1 MSDFLQLITLLSI
14 ILVAAKLAGFVSTKI
29 NQPSVFGELLVGVL
43 LGPSLLNITHW
54 SFITD
59 IHLPE
64 LLKELGEIGVLLL
77 MFLAGLELHLKEM
90 AKSSRVAALSGILG
104 VITPI
109 VMALGF
115 GRLIGL
121 DFNHAL
127 FLGLT
132 LGATSVSISVQV
144 LIELKVVRSKVGLGL
159 LGAAIFDDVLVILLL
174 STVLAVLTGGSGL
187 SSILLVFSKMV
198 LFFAFALAFGLWL
211 LPWITRNIHRLSVS
225 QGITTFALIVMLV
238 FGLAAELVGGMAAIT
253 GAFLAGMMFAR
264 TPEKSQIDANL
275 HSIAYAFF
283 VPIFFVGVGLNVD
296 LHVVTLQTVGI
307 ILALVLIAATGKL
320 LGAGSGAL
328 LSKFSFRESMQLGI
342 GMISRGEVGL
352 IIANVGLTAGFITN
366 AFFSSI
372 IATILICDLIT
383 PPLLRAVFNEKKGPK
398 EPIINETDD
407 VTSKESL

>member
-1 MSDFLQLITLLSI
+1 MSDFLQLITILAVLL
-14 ILVAAKLAGFVSTKI
+14 LAAKLAGYLSTKI
-29 NQPSVFGELLVGVL
+29 NQPSVLGELLVGVL

-59 IHLPE
+59 INLPQ

-104 VITPI
+104 VITP
-109 VMALGF
+109 VAMAVGF
-115 GRLIGL
+115 GKLIGL

-174 STVLAVLTGGSGL
+174 STVLALFSGGDSFA
-187 SSILLVFSKMV
+187 SILVVFAKMLLFLGFALVF
-198 LFFAFALAFGLWL
+198 GIWL
-211 LPWITRNIHRLSVS
+211 LPRITRNIHKLSVS

-275 HSIAYAFF
+275 HSISYAFF

-320 LGAGSGAL
+320 LGAGLGAL
-328 LSKFSFRESMQLGI
+328 LSKFSLRESLQLGI

-352 IIANVGLTAGFITN
+352 IIANVGLTAGYIPN
-366 AFFSSI
+366 ALFSSI
-372 IATILICDLIT
+372 VATILICDLLT
-383 PPLLRAVFNEKKGPK
+383 PPLLRAAFIEKKK
-398 EPIINETDD
+398 TNDPIINETES
-407 VTSKESL
+407 VSSKENQ